1 MTFRIL
7 FYLLVSSI
15 VLSSCGSQSSMK
27 NTGQRPGYY
36 QQWLYMK
43 TNGENVLPDM
53 SNYQWDIASSKRSNS
68 NALLKVSEFGP
79 GNIGGRIRAIVVD
92 YSTPNRL
99 LIGGA
104 SGGVF
109 ESLNNGA
116 SWRAI
121 NDQALSP
128 SVTYMSQNP
137 FNPNLIYYCTG
148 EASGNSADLMGYG
161 IFKSVDGGKSFAQLP
176 FTNRTEFQF
185 NWSVK
190 CSPKDSN
197 TLYVATDA
205 AGLWRSTNGGDTFI
219 RVYNTGTEMNDLEV
233 FPDGSVMFTLKGS
246 GVYRSDNGNINT
258 FSKVA
263 TVNSTSSARGELAY
277 CKNFPKV
284 VYAAISG
291 PDNSYN
297 GVLKT
302 FYKSSDGGK
311 TFVAKTNPTGTVNFG
326 FTWYTLTMEINPN
339 DTNGI
344 YIASVD
350 AGYSTNGG
358 ASWTGAN
365 YQHSDHHMAIT
376 GNGFLYVGHDGGL
389 STYKWNDFSQFNNL
403 NSGLNITQFYHGD
416 VSPHNNYVFGG
427 TQDNG
432 TKESRNF
439 NPTFTNIFGGD
450 GGYSFY
456 HATKSTTRYYA
467 TQNGAMY
474 RNGNN
479 IANNLPVQTD
489 AKWFIHPFTVSE
501 TIGEYILYPAGAN
514 IYFSSNEGNSFKK
527 IGNTTTGR
535 LFSAALSED
544 ANPAAFTGGSNSLAA
559 VDSVMNATPKYK
571 DLRSLM
577 PSYIRASFVGSI
589 KVVPGF
595 RDKIYIAFN
604 NIADSGRIWKVS
616 NIFGTP
622 VFTNISRGLP
632 KGLPVNWVECDPF
645 SPEEVIFAGTDY
657 GLYVTEDGGLT
668 WTKDTRVPST
678 VVSCIA
684 IAANKKDIYFF
695 THGRGVFKGLINNA
709 GISSIDKTSIDIL
722 KTAYPVPA
730 SDVLNVE
737 LSITGNATYQMLDAQ
752 GKLVKTGELSTGVNA
767 INVQN
772 LNSGNYILIYTSPE
786 GEGLIRFD
794 ILH

>member
-1 MTFRIL
+1 MTFRAISL
-7 FYLLVSSI
+7 FVLSTTILVSCSRKTS
-15 VLSSCGSQSSMK
+15 LK
-27 NTGQRPGYY
+27 NATQQPGYY

-43 TNGENVLPDM
+43 TNGSGQLPEM
-53 SNYQWDIASSKRSNS
+53 NQYNWDIVSSKRSNS
-68 NALLKVSEFGP
+68 NALLKVTEFGP
-79 GNIGGRIRAIVVD
+79 NNIGGRIRGIVVD
-92 YSTPNRL
+92 YSTPDRIL
-99 LIGGA
+99 VGGA

-109 ESLNNGA
+109 ETTNNGN
-116 SWRAI
+116 SWKAI

-128 SVTYMSQNP
+128 SVTYMNQNP
-137 FNPNLIYYCTG
+137 FNPKIIYYCTG
-148 EASGNSADLMGYG
+148 EASGNSADLMGAG
-161 IFKSVDGGKSFAQLP
+161 VFKSVDGGKSFFQLP
-176 FTNRTEFQF
+176 FTKRSEFQF

-190 CSPKDSN
+190 CSPKDTN

-205 AGLWRSTNGGDTFI
+205 AGLWRSTNGGDTFT

-233 FPDGSVMFTLKGS
+233 FPDGSVMFTLKGA
-246 GVYRSDNGNINT
+246 GVYRSDNGNVNT
-258 FSKVA
+258 FTKVA
-263 TVNSTSSARGELAY
+263 SVNSTSSARGELAY
-277 CKNFPKV
+277 CKNSPKV

-326 FTWYTLTMEINPN
+326 FTWYTLTMEVNPDDSN
-339 DTNGI
+339 DI
-344 YIASVD
+344 YIGSVD
-350 AGYSTNGG
+350 AGYSLNGG
-358 ASWTGAN
+358 STWSKAT
-365 YQHSDHHMAIT
+365 YQHADHHMAIT
-376 GNGFLYVGHDGGL
+376 GNGYLYVGHDGGL
-389 STYKWNDFSQFNNL
+389 STYRWSNFSTYTNL
-403 NSGLNITQFYHGD
+403 NNGLNITQFYHGD
-416 VSPHNNYVFGG
+416 VSLVNNNVFGG

-432 TKESRNF
+432 TKESRNQ
-439 NPTFTNIFGGD
+439 NPVFSNIYGGD

-456 HATKSTTRYYA
+456 HPSNGNIRYFS

-474 RNGNN
+474 KNGSN

-501 TIGEYILYPAGAN
+501 TFGEYIFYPAGSN
-514 IYFSSNEGNSFKK
+514 MYFSSNEGATFKK
-527 IGNTTTGR
+527 IGNITTGR

-544 ANPAAFTGGSNSLAA
+544 ANPAAYTGGSNCLAA
-559 VDSVMNATPKYK
+559 VDSVMNAVPKYK

-622 VFTNISRGLP
+622 VFQNISRNLP

-645 SPEEVIFAGTDY
+645 NPEEVIFAGTDY

-684 IAANKKDIYFF
+684 IAKNKKDIYFF
-695 THGRGVFKGLINNA
+695 THGRGIFRGLINNA
-709 GISSIDKTSIDIL
+709 GISSVEKTNIDIL
-722 KTAYPVPA
+722 KTAYPIPA

-737 LSITGNATYQMLDAQ
+737 VVVKSSARYQIIDAQ
-752 GKLVKTGELSTGVNA
+752 GKVVKEGSLANGQNAIPVADLST
-767 INVQN
+767 
-772 LNSGNYILIYTSPE
+772 GNYILMYSSEE
-786 GEGLIRFD
+786 GESFVRFD

>member
-1 MTFRIL
+1 MTFKAISL
-7 FYLLVSSI
+7 FVLSTTILVSCSRKTS
-15 VLSSCGSQSSMK
+15 LKSSNQ
-27 NTGQRPGYY
+27 QPGYY

-43 TNGENVLPDM
+43 TNGSGQLPEM
-53 SNYQWDIASSKRSNS
+53 TSYNWDIVSSKRSNS
-68 NALLKVSEFGP
+68 NALLKVSELGP
-79 GNIGGRIRAIVVD
+79 NNVGGRIRGLVVD
-92 YSTPNRL
+92 YSVPNHL
-99 LIGGA
+99 LAGGA

-109 ESLNNGA
+109 ESNDNGA
-116 SWRAI
+116 SWKAI

-128 SVTYMSQNP
+128 SVTYMNQNP
-137 FNPNLIYYCTG
+137 FKPNIIYYCTG
-148 EASGNSADLMGYG
+148 EASGNSADLIGYG
-161 IFKSVDGGKSFAQLP
+161 VFKSTDGGKSFAQLP

-190 CSPKDSN
+190 CSPKDTN

-205 AGLWRSTNGGDTFI
+205 AGLWRSTNGGDTFV

-263 TVNSTSSARGELAY
+263 SVNSVSSARGELAY

-291 PDNSYN
+291 PDNSYS

-326 FTWYTLTMEINPN
+326 FTWYTMTMEVNPT
-339 DTNGI
+339 DSNGI
-344 YIASVD
+344 FIASVD
-350 AGYSTNGG
+350 AGYSNNGG
-358 ASWTGAN
+358 TSWSKAS
-365 YQHSDHHMAIT
+365 YQHSDHHIAIT
-376 GNGFLYVGHDGGL
+376 GNGSLYVGCDGGL
-389 STYKWNDFSQFNNL
+389 STYKWGNFGNYTSLNN
-403 NSGLNITQFYHGD
+403 GLNITQFYHGD
-416 VSPHNNYVFGG
+416 VSPFNGNVFGG
-427 TQDNG
+427 CQDNG
-432 TKESRNF
+432 TKESRNL
-439 NPTFTNIFGGD
+439 NPTFTNIYGAD

-456 HATKSTTRYYA
+456 HAGNSSTRYFS

-474 RNGNN
+474 KNGSN
-479 IANNLPVQTD
+479 ITNNLPVQTD

-501 TIGEYILYPAGAN
+501 TFGEYILYPAGSN
-514 IYFSSNEGNSFKK
+514 MYFSSNEGSTFKK
-527 IGNTTTGR
+527 IGTITTGR

-544 ANPAAFTGGSNSLAA
+544 ANPAAYSGGSNCLAA
-559 VDSVMNATPKYK
+559 VDSVKNAVPKFK

-616 NIFGTP
+616 NVFGTP
-622 VFTNISRGLP
+622 VFKNISRTLP

-645 SPEEVIFAGTDY
+645 NPEEVIFAGTDY

-684 IAANKKDIYFF
+684 VAKNKKDIYFF

-709 GISSIDKTSIDIL
+709 GISSIDKTNLDIL
-722 KTAYPVPA
+722 KTAYPIPA
-730 SDVLNVE
+730 TDILNVE
-737 LSITGNATYQMLDAQ
+737 LVAPSGAQ
-752 GKLVKTGELSTGVNA
+752 FKIFDSQGRMVKEGQLKDGANA
-767 INVQN
+767 ISVAD
-772 LNSGNYILIYTSPE
+772 LNTGNYIMMYSSE
-786 GEGLIRFD
+786 AGESFIKFD
-794 ILH
+794 IVH